1 MADNLDDIKSQV
13 DKIKEQMA
21 LGVDDPDNSMFR
33 MDDNS
38 GDLLPPELMDE
49 PMPAQ
54 TLEAQGDLL
63 TQENQAPQEV
73 QEELQI
79 SEEENN
85 EDWDDPFGDVFENDA
100 VKKYVIYISKDFVPE
115 FDKLSTDAR
124 SAMINEA
131 LSVKAEVDRK
141 SERVFLYTR
150 LVKHVLVCIFTIVIS
165 VPFLFWLANK
175 SIAVTA
181 QNYGYVQKNFENLY
195 KERIDRE
202 RNIQTLDVLRSR

>member
-100 VKKYVIYISKDFVPE
+100 VKKYVIYISKDFVSE

-202 RNIQTLDVLRSR
+202 RNMQTLDVLRSR